1 MSLKFEVATEKD
13 IYELSELAKMF
24 DVAPEFCVIEKSGV
38 NKNEQKRQ
46 LYNIL
51 SEYTGKNLDWGIL
64 TGVRPLKLYR
74 ELTEKNGRE
83 AAEQILQDEYYLSKE
98 KLNLLSRTYDV
109 QLQTNYDLDSKA
121 VSLYIGIPFCPTRCL
136 YCSFTSNKFSKEA
149 SILYMKALMKE
160 ISAVKNIFKKNGMY
174 AESIYI
180 GGGTP
185 TSLDDE
191 EFELLLSQIR
201 DSFKCPKTREWTVEA
216 GRPDTI
222 TINKLELI
230 HKYGAD
236 RISINPQ
243 TMKQHTLDL
252 IGRSHTPAQIIDA
265 FKLAKAAG
273 IENINADL
281 ITGLPEE
288 TPEDFRNSLDQIIN
302 LDPTNITVHTLA
314 VKRASRLIDEDPE
327 IAVRQADTVRN
338 MLKIAQN
345 TLKTANF
352 EPYYLYR
359 QKHMAGNFE
368 NVGYCT
374 KGHQNVYNIRI
385 MDENQSNI
393 ALGAGAISKI
403 YYPEENRIERVPNVS
418 NYQIYIERID
428 EMISRKEKGI
438 L

>member
-13 IYELSELAKMF
+13 VYELSELSKMF
-24 DVAPEFCVIEKSGV
+24 GEAPEFCVVEKSGID
-38 NKNEQKRQ
+38 KNEQKRR
-46 LYNIL
+46 LYKEL
-51 SEYTGKNLDWGIL
+51 SALTGKTLDWGIL
-64 TGVRPLKLYR
+64 IGVRPLKLYR

-83 AAEQILQDEYYLSKE
+83 KAEQILKE
-98 KLNLLSRTYDV
+98 DYLLSDGKVDLLHRTYDV
-109 QLQTNYDLDSKA
+109 QMDANYDPNPKS
-121 VSLYIGIPFCPTRCL
+121 VSLYVGIPFCPTRCL
-136 YCSFTSNKFSKEA
+136 YCSFTSNKFNKEA
-149 SILYMKALMKE
+149 SQKYMDALIKE
-160 ISAVKNIFKKNGMY
+160 IEAVKRIFEEKGMY
-174 AESIYI
+174 AESLYI

-185 TSLDDE
+185 TSLDVE
-191 EFELLLSQIR
+191 EFEILLKAVK
-201 DSFKCPKTREWTVEA
+201 DAFKGPKTREWTVEA

-222 TINKLELI
+222 TASKLKLI

-252 IGRSHTPAQIIDA
+252 IGRSHSPQQIIDA
-265 FKLAKAAG
+265 FKLAKAEG

-288 TPEDFRNSLDQIIN
+288 TPEDFENTLKTIID
-302 LDPTNITVHTLA
+302 LEPTNITVHTLA
-314 VKRASRLIDEDPE
+314 VKRASRLIDEDPD
-327 IAVRQADTVRN
+327 IAFRQADTVRKMLEISQN
-338 MLKIAQN
+338 MLKNAG
-345 TLKTANF
+345 F

-359 QKHMAGNFE
+359 QKHMTGNFE

-393 ALGAGAISKI
+393 ALGAGGISKV
-403 YYPEENRIERVPNVS
+403 YFPDENRLERVPNVS
-418 NYQIYIERID
+418 NYEIYIDRID